1 MVKQLLV
8 GRKIVIVI
16 EKDVFIFATAT
27 AIIITVV
34 DVYNYDDDILLVLL
48 IIIRVLAVRIIQ
60 QTDLHSTEGTD
71 TPKDVVGIRCRI
83 CPSLCL
89 VEMVD

>member
-8 GRKIVIVI
+8 GRKNAIDI
-16 EKDVFIFATAT
+16 EKDVFVFATAT
-27 AIIITVV
+27 AVVLAVV
-34 DVYNYDDDILLVLL
+34 DVDNYDDDILLVL

-60 QTDLHSTEGTD
+60 QTGLHSTEDTD
-71 TPKDVVGIRCRI
+71 TPKDVFGIRCRI
-83 CPSLCL
+83 CPRLCL